1 MVLILQSDLYV
12 RIIDLYPWIESANMD
27 ISAGLKPKLLTYSS
41 PEDAKLPSIKSV
53 DEALQDQ
60 IYYKMIENIILFIK
74 L

>member
-12 RIIDLYPWIESANMD
+12 RIIDLYLWIESANMD

-41 PEDAKLPSIKSV
+41 LEDARISSIKSV
-53 DEALQDQ
+53 NKALQDQ
-60 IYYKMIENIILFIK
+60 IHYKITENVILIMK